1 MDTSELQKIKQ
12 RYNIVGNS
20 DGLNHALDVALQVAP
35 TDLSVLIIGESG
47 VGKEIIPRVIHD
59 NSPRRREKYFA
70 INCGS
75 IPEGTIDSE
84 LFGHEKGS
92 FTGAIGESEGYFG
105 IANKGTIFLDE
116 VGELPIQTQARLLR
130 VLETGE
136 YIRVGG
142 TEIRKT
148 DVRIVAATNVN
159 MRKAV
164 SEGRFR
170 EDLYYRLNTIPIQ
183 MPALRERGNDIL
195 LLFRLFA
202 MQMAE
207 KYRLPKISLSD
218 EAKQIMLKYK
228 WPGNVRQLKNITEQ
242 MSVLSRER
250 EIDAQTLTQFIPR
263 DEESTQLATIQ
274 KDGKDDHSYASER
287 ELLYKILYELRGNV
301 SDLRR
306 EMNSLRKQLDE
317 ARQLGSTGGYVSPVQ
332 PNTQVAPV
340 SSASPVSSVSP
351 VPSVSSVPS
360 VSPVSSVPPITDL
373 DELQHI
379 RQEIATGGIRGTYKP
394 ETEDAEIEEIKE
406 ENENLNLSDLSK
418 QMIEKALERNN
429 GNRKKAAEELGISDR
444 TLYRKINK
452 YKL

>member
-1 MDTSELQKIKQ
+1 MDNSELQKIKQ

-148 DVRIVAATNVN
+148 NVRIVAATNVN

-183 MPALRERGNDIL
+183 MPPLRERGGDIL

-207 KYRLPKISLSD
+207 KYHLPKISLSED
-218 EAKQIMLKYK
+218 AKQLMLKYK

-242 MSVLSRER
+242 MSVLSKER
-250 EIDAQTLTQFIPR
+250 EIGLDALLQFIPK
-263 DEESTQLATIQ
+263 DEESTQLAPIPQ
-274 KDGKDDHSYASER
+274 QSVGQHSYESER
-287 ELLYKILYELRGNV
+287 EILYKILYELRGNV

-317 ARQLGSTGGYVSPVQ
+317 ARGQNGAQGFSQSQ
-332 PNTQVAPV
+332 PIDNSIIPANYPIDVT
-340 SSASPVSSVSP
+340 
-351 VPSVSSVPS
+351 PSRTSDIIQSHSDMLNSHP
-360 VSPVSSVPPITDL
+360 DL
-373 DELQHI
+373 IHSRPEA
-379 RQEIATGGIRGTYKP
+379 QEVEA
-394 ETEDAEIEEIKE
+394 EEIKDFDNE
-406 ENENLNLSDLSK
+406 EMSENESLNLSKLGR

-429 GNRKKAAEELGISDR
+429 GNRKKAADELGISDR
-444 TLYRKINK
+444 TLYRRIKK
-452 YKL
+452 YGLGND

>member
-1 MDTSELQKIKQ
+1 MDNSELQKIKQ

-20 DGLNHALDVALQVAP
+20 DGLNRALDVALQVAP

-148 DVRIVAATNVN
+148 NVRIVAATNVN

-183 MPALRERGNDIL
+183 MPPLRERGGDIL

-207 KYRLPKISLSD
+207 KYHLPKISLSED
-218 EAKQIMLKYK
+218 AKQLMLKYK

-242 MSVLSRER
+242 MSVLSKER
-250 EIDAQTLTQFIPR
+250 EIGLDALLQFIPK
-263 DEESTQLATIQ
+263 DEESTQLAPIPQ
-274 KDGKDDHSYASER
+274 QNVGQHSYESER
-287 ELLYKILYELRGNV
+287 EILYKILYELRGNV

-317 ARQLGSTGGYVSPVQ
+317 ARGQNGAQGFSQSQ
-332 PNTQVAPV
+332 PIDNSIIPANYPIDVT
-340 SSASPVSSVSP
+340 
-351 VPSVSSVPS
+351 PSRTSDIIQSHSDMLNSHP
-360 VSPVSSVPPITDL
+360 DL
-373 DELQHI
+373 IHSRPEA
-379 RQEIATGGIRGTYKP
+379 QEVEA
-394 ETEDAEIEEIKE
+394 EEIKDFDNE
-406 ENENLNLSDLSK
+406 EMSENESLNLSKLGR
-418 QMIEKALERNN
+418 QMIEKALEKNN
-429 GNRKKAAEELGISDR
+429 GNRKKAADELGISDR
-444 TLYRKINK
+444 TLYRRIKK
-452 YKL
+452 YGLGND

>member
-1 MDTSELQKIKQ
+1 MNTDRLQTLKQ
-12 RYNIVGNS
+12 RYGIVGNC
-20 DGLNHALDVALQVAP
+20 DALNRALEVALKIAP
-35 TDLSVLIIGESG
+35 IDLSVLIMGENG
-47 VGKEIIPRVIHD
+47 VGKEVFPRIIHD
-59 NSPRRREKYFA
+59 HSLRKNKKYFA
-70 INCGS
+70 VNCGA

-148 DVRIVAATNVN
+148 NVRIVAATNVN

-183 MPALRERGNDIL
+183 MPPLRERGGDIL

-207 KYRLPKISLSD
+207 KYHLPKISLSED
-218 EAKQIMLKYK
+218 AKQLMLKYK

-242 MSVLSRER
+242 MSVLSKER
-250 EIDAQTLTQFIPR
+250 EIGLDALLQFIPK
-263 DEESTQLATIQ
+263 DEESTQLAPIPQ
-274 KDGKDDHSYASER
+274 QSVGQHSYESER
-287 ELLYKILYELRGNV
+287 EILYKILYELRGNV

-317 ARQLGSTGGYVSPVQ
+317 ARGLNGAQGFSQSQ
-332 PNTQVAPV
+332 PIDNSIIPANYPIDVT
-340 SSASPVSSVSP
+340 
-351 VPSVSSVPS
+351 PSRTSDIIQSHS
-360 VSPVSSVPPITDL
+360 DMLNSHSDL
-373 DELQHI
+373 IHSRPEA
-379 RQEIATGGIRGTYKP
+379 QEVEA
-394 ETEDAEIEEIKE
+394 EEIKDFDNE
-406 ENENLNLSDLSK
+406 EMSENESLNLSRLGR

-429 GNRKKAAEELGISDR
+429 GNRKKAADELGISDR
-444 TLYRKINK
+444 TLYRRIKK
-452 YKL
+452 YGLGND

>member
-183 MPALRERGNDIL
+183 MPALRERGDDIL

-317 ARQLGSTGGYVSPVQ
+317 ARQLGGTGGYVSPVQ

-340 SSASPVSSVSP
+340 SSVSP
-351 VPSVSSVPS
+351 VPAVSSVPS

-379 RQEIATGGIRGTYKP
+379 RQEIATRSIRGTYKP
-394 ETEDAEIEEIKE
+394 EAEDAEIEEIKE

-418 QMIEKALERNN
+418 HMIEKALERNN